1 MWSSRVIPGHNISS
15 HINDLSSTG
24 SDLTANRNIH
34 LQGDSDVTIQ
44 AGQGYTTS
52 QLDEEHLS
60 AGAGINFGS
69 NGIGVTAYVGAG
81 ENDLDREYVNHRN
94 SHVTAGDTLTVIS
107 GNDTTLSGANLHAK
121 GLNMD
126 VGNNLHAESLQ
137 DTGSVD
143 GKRWDAS
150 GSITVGAGV
159 SGGASVG
166 YGETDGSRAWVA
178 EQTSMIGTESVN
190 IKVGNHT
197 QVDGALIANVKD

>member
-1 MWSSRVIPGHNISS
+1 RFSRDWSSDVCS
-15 HINDLSSTG
+15 
-24 SDLTANRNIH
+24 SDLIFT
-34 LQGDSDVTIQ
+34 
-44 AGQGYTTS
+44 
-52 QLDEEHLS
+52 
-60 AGAGINFGS
+60 
-69 NGIGVTAYVGAG
+69 
-81 ENDLDREYVNHRN
+81 
-94 SHVTAGDTLTVIS
+94 
-107 GNDTTLSGANLHAK
+107 
-121 GLNMD
+121 
-126 VGNNLHAESLQ
+126 LQ

-197 QVDGALIANVKD
+197 QVDRSEERRVGKAGRYRW